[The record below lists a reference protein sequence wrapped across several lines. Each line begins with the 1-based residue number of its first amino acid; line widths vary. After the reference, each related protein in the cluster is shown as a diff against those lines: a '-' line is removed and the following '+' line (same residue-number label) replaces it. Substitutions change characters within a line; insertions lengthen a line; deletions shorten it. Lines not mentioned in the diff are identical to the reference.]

1 MAPRISVCRKGDD
14 IFLTVAGGFTD
25 ESFQELLLVVRQL
38 LMTSLKCAA
47 PGSQVTYNL
56 KTRGKVD
63 IEKMVHVQ
71 HLINDQTCHHDACMD
86 TPEGREPGI
95 GTLQEESPQRPPR
108 HGLILVKGG
117 AL

>member
-14 IFLTVAGGFTD
+14 IFLTVKGDFTD

-38 LMTSLKCAA
+38 LLTSLKCAT
-47 PGSQVTYNL
+47 PGSQVAFNL

-63 IEKMVHVQ
+63 IEKMVQVQ
-71 HLINDQTCHHDACMD
+71 HLINDQTCRLDACLD
-86 TPEGREPGI
+86 TPERREPGAV
-95 GTLQEESPQRPPR
+95 TPQEESPQRQPR
-108 HGLILVKGG
+108 NGLTLVKGG